1 MRSQTPNVVMKGGAR
16 AALLDIIAKQ
26 WSPIEVYIL
35 MFLILSIVFVREY
48 PIEVRRYADT
58 LLGKSA
64 LFAIAI
70 FVSMN
75 YSWLNGMFIALFT
88 LLVLSMS
95 PRGKEGFQEK
105 KPSVNVKVVDN
116 KNPWW
121 IEAVLKE
128 NPIGFEDEKVTTS
141 AVQDDGATSRSNSS
155 RSSP

>member
-35 MFLILSIVFVREY
+35 MFLVLSIVFVREY
-48 PIEVRRYADT
+48 PIELRRYADT
-58 LLGKSA
+58 FLGKSA

-70 FVSMN
+70 FVSMK

-88 LLVLSMS
+88 LLILSMS

-105 KPSVNVKVVDN
+105 KPSVNVKIVDN

>member
-35 MFLILSIVFVREY
+35 MFLVLSIVFVREY
-48 PIEVRRYADT
+48 PIELRRYADT
-58 LLGKSA
+58 FLGKSA

-70 FVSMN
+70 FVSMK

-88 LLVLSMS
+88 LLILSMS
-95 PRGKEGFQEK
+95 PRATEGFQEK
-105 KPSVNVKVVDN
+105 KPSVNVKIVDN

-128 NPIGFEDEKVTTS
+128 HPVGFEDEKVTTS

>member
-1 MRSQTPNVVMKGGAR
+1 MKGGAR

-48 PIEVRRYADT
+48 PVELRRYADT

-95 PRGKEGFQEK
+95 PRDKERSKEGFQEK
-105 KPSVNVKVVDN
+105 KASVNVKVVDN

>member
-1 MRSQTPNVVMKGGAR
+1 MKGGAR
-16 AALLDIIAKQ
+16 EALMDIIAKQ

-35 MFLILSIVFVREY
+35 MFLVLSIVFVREY
-48 PIEVRRYADT
+48 PVELRRYADT

-70 FVSMN
+70 FVSMK

-95 PRGKEGFQEK
+95 PRDKERDKEGFQEK
-105 KPSVNVKVVDN
+105 KASVNVKVVDN

-128 NPIGFEDEKVTTS
+128 NPIGFEDEKVSTS

>member
-1 MRSQTPNVVMKGGAR
+1 MRPQTPNMPMKGGAR
-16 AALLDIIAKQ
+16 EALMDIILKQ

-58 LLGKSA
+58 FLGKSA
-64 LFAIAI
+64 LFVIAI

-95 PRGKEGFQEK
+95 PRDTEGFQEK
-105 KPSVNVKVVDN
+105 KTSMKMVDN

-128 NPIGFEDEKVTTS
+128 NPIGFEDEKVSTS
-141 AVQDDGATSRSNSS
+141 AVQDDASTSRSNSS

>member
-48 PIEVRRYADT
+48 PVELRRYADT
-58 LLGKSA
+58 FLGKSA

>member
-1 MRSQTPNVVMKGGAR
+1 MRPQTPNMPMKGGAR
-16 AALLDIIAKQ
+16 EALLDIILKQ

-58 LLGKSA
+58 FLGKSA

-95 PRGKEGFQEK
+95 PRDTEGFQEK
-105 KPSVNVKVVDN
+105 KTSMKMVDN

-128 NPIGFEDEKVTTS
+128 NPIGFEDEKVSTS
-141 AVQDDGATSRSNSS
+141 AVQDDASTSRSNSS

>member
-1 MRSQTPNVVMKGGAR
+1 MPMKGGAR
-16 AALLDIIAKQ
+16 EALMDIILKQ

-58 LLGKSA
+58 FLGKSA
-64 LFAIAI
+64 LFVIAI

-95 PRGKEGFQEK
+95 PRDTEGFQEK
-105 KPSVNVKVVDN
+105 KTSMKMVDN

-128 NPIGFEDEKVTTS
+128 NPIGFEDEKVSTS
-141 AVQDDGATSRSNSS
+141 AVQDDASTSRSNSS